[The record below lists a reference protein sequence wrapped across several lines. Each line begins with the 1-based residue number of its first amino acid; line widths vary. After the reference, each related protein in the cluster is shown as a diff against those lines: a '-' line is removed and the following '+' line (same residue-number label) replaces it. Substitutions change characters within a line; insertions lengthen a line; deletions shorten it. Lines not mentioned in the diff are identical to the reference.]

1 VKTTRARFQQF
12 SAAMEAAEVDL
23 AAFWVFDLTGQ
34 VTIWNVTFDNL
45 RTCMLTM
52 AAEADHRWNQAALKK
67 EKH

>member
-1 VKTTRARFQQF
+1 
-12 SAAMEAAEVDL
+12 MEAAEVDL

-52 AAEADHRWNQAALKK
+52 AAEANHRWNQVALKK